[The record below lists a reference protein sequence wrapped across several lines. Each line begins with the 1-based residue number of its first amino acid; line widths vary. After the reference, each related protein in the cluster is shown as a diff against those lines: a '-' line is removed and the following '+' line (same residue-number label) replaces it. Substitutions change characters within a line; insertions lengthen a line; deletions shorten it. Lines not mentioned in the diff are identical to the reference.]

1 MIITT
6 TVRMMTLLTIEKI
19 MAMAVVL
26 LVMLMIDTGVGPGF
40 EEFLLGTCE
49 YLVFGV

>member
-1 MIITT
+1 
-6 TVRMMTLLTIEKI
+6 MMTLLAIERI
-19 MAMAVVL
+19 MAMAVVLL

-49 YLVFGV
+49 YLFFGV